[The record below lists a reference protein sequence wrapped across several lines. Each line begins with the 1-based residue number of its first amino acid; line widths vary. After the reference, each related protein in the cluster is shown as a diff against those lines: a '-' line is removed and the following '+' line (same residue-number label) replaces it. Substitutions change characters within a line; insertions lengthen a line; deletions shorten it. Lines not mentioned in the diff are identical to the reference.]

1 MDRHIKELIAEGE
14 NQRLDFKYCV
24 SDSRKIARTLSAFA
38 NTEGGRLL
46 IGVRDNGSIS
56 GIRSEEEIYMVD
68 TAAQLFCR
76 PEPVFSIRQ
85 HVSAGKTI
93 LEVDVSKGSKRP
105 YQAMNEDGRWIAY
118 FRHLDQNLAA
128 NRVLLQIWKKEKKVS
143 GVLVKFSKAENTLM
157 EYLHINGSVTLSK
170 FRKISGISAYRAE
183 AILANLVIFRVLIIN
198 ASEKG
203 FTYSLK
209 PDDTGKKE

>member
-1 MDRHIKELIAEGE
+1 MDRYIKDLIAGGE

-46 IGVRDNGSIS
+46 IGVRDNGSIA
-56 GIRSEEEIYMVD
+56 GIRSDEEIYMVD

-76 PEPVFSIRQ
+76 PEVDYSIKQ
-85 HVSAGKTI
+85 HTVAGKTV
-93 LEVDVSKGSKRP
+93 LEVEVSKGTKRP
-105 YQAMNEDGRWIAY
+105 YQAMNEEGRWISY

-128 NRVLLQIWKKEKKVS
+128 NSVLLQIWKKEKKVS

-157 EYLHINGSVTLSK
+157 DYLQKNGSITLSK
-170 FRKISGISAYRAE
+170 FRKISGISAFRAE
-183 AILANLVIFRVLIIN
+183 AILANLIIFRVLAIN

-203 FTYSLK
+203 FTY
-209 PDDTGKKE
+209 TIRTAEAGEKE